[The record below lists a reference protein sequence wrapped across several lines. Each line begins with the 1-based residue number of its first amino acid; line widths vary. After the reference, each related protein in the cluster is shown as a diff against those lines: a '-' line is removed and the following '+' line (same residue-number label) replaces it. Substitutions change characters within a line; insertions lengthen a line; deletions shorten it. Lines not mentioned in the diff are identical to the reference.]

1 MNEKEIENNKIQL
14 ELTEKEANII
24 IEALGHLPFMK
35 VYKLIEK
42 VHLQAKKNNNK

>member
-1 MNEKEIENNKIQL
+1 VQNKKPIEEKITL
-14 ELTEKEANII
+14 DLTEKEANII

-42 VHLQAKKNNNK
+42 IHLQAKKSKS

>member
-1 MNEKEIENNKIQL
+1 MDQKEIENNKIQL

-24 IEALGHLPFMK
+24 IEALGYLPFMK

-42 VHLQAKKNNNK
+42 VHLQAKKKNK

>member
-1 MNEKEIENNKIQL
+1 MNQKEIENNKIQL

-24 IEALGHLPFMK
+24 IEALGHFPFMK

-42 VHLQAKKNNNK
+42 VHLQSKKNKKK